1 MPFLLCNILLAFPLF
16 FPTFSLVFCTSPYFL
31 CVKILLMLTF
41 MQVVRAGFFLCFHQ
55 WGLLYKAM
63 ACFHQNDGLFSSKR
77 RVVFTKT
84 TGRFLQID
92 GLFFLKRQVVFG
104 GSG

>member
-1 MPFLLCNILLAFPLF
+1 
-16 FPTFSLVFCTSPYFL
+16 
-31 CVKILLMLTF
+31 MLTF

-84 TGRFLQID
+84 TCCFHQND
-92 GLFFLKRQVVFG
+92 VLFFVHVLM
-104 GSG
+104 